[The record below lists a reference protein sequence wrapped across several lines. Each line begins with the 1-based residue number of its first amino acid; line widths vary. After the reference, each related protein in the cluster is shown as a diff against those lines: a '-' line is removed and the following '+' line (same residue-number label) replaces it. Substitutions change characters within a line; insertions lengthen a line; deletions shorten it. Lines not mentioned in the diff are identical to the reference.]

1 MTDSRQLIDVA
12 LVAWFALT
20 GLGAAY
26 VAYDAFVRTPE
37 MRVMKWG
44 WLLVTLYT
52 GPVGA
57 AVYVLACQEPAP
69 GAHEQFVRPLWKQ
82 ALGSTIH
89 CLAGDASGIVFAAAV
104 TAALG
109 LPMGLDLVVE
119 YVLGF
124 AFGLFVFQALFMRGM
139 LGGSYARAVRRAFLP
154 EWLSMN
160 AVMAGMTPV
169 MAVLMSRDM
178 RAMEATSLRF
188 WGVMSLA
195 SLVGAAVAYPVN
207 AWLVAV
213 GMKHGMGTERV
224 LGAGGH
230 PIAVERGREARLAA
244 AGTTARGAATPETG
258 AVADTRGPRGEMGAM
273 SHEMPRIAP
282 ATPAT
287 PAPAQPERHSDGPED
302 PGVPPAMVHGGM
314 GTPERPAATTAQVAA
329 VTILTV
335 LALGAGTLVAA
346 LGGDLTMRPGMP
358 AAPASGHAAPGTGMP
373 AMPGMPPTR

>member
-1 MTDSRQLIDVA
+1 MTDSRHLIDVA
-12 LVAWFALT
+12 LVTWFALT

-26 VAYDAFVRTPE
+26 VAYDAFLRTPE

-160 AVMAGMTPV
+160 AVMAGMVPV
-169 MAVLMSRDM
+169 MVVLMSRDM
-178 RAMEATSLRF
+178 RAMEPTSLRF

-195 SLVGAAVAYPVN
+195 ALVGGALAYPLNV
-207 AWLVAV
+207 WLVVA
-213 GMKHGMGTERV
+213 GLKHGMGTVRV
-224 LGAGGH
+224 LGEGGH
-230 PIAVERGREARLAA
+230 RLTDERRATEAAPAVRA
-244 AGTTARGAATPETG
+244 GAAMAPMHHG
-258 AVADTRGPRGEMGAM
+258 AHVV
-273 SHEMPRIAP
+273 P
-282 ATPAT
+282 ATPAADLAAGPATLPT
-287 PAPAQPERHSDGPED
+287 PRARGGPHDGRQGSGPDGVAPVGA
-302 PGVPPAMVHGGM
+302 GVMAGMAM
-314 GTPERPAATTAQVAA
+314 GTAARGATRAQVVA
-329 VTILTV
+329 VTGLTLLTLAAGV
-335 LALGAGTLVAA
+335 LLAA
-346 LGGDLTMRPGMP
+346 LYGDFTMRAGMRTMP
-358 AAPASGHAAPGTGMP
+358 ASRGDAAPHIMP
-373 AMPGMPPTR
+373 M